1 MSRYKNYLNYL
12 PYVVGGVCWYQ
23 SGKMDKKFVKEYTY
37 DKGAKLSNKFKN
49 YVVWDDYVEPLII
62 KQFGI
67 LFIGGHSFIKG
78 MVADIENKIIID
90 NIMDEL
96 EQEIKDEIDPNRE

>member
-1 MSRYKNYLNYL
+1 MLLVVFVGISQEKWIRNLLRNIHMTKGPNYPTNLKIMLY
-12 PYVVGGVCWYQ
+12 
-23 SGKMDKKFVKEYTY
+23 
-37 DKGAKLSNKFKN
+37 
-49 YVVWDDYVEPLII
+49 
-62 KQFGI
+62 GI